1 MTVAISITQGDLLDV
16 DADVLALKFAQ
27 GFHSSDGLVAG
38 RLHERGVDRRTLEAA
53 EREVRRVA
61 SQGAVR
67 AREVLFVGTV
77 SLRKFGYHDVRHFAA
92 RAVEALGEPTRSLAL
107 TLHGANCGL
116 DEEEAVLALVGGL
129 IDAVQRGL
137 APPTLT
143 RITIVELREARAQRL
158 QAVLEKRLPNLRDVV
173 VRDGSFEVQRPKGAV
188 QPQLTSHGTVA
199 VGEKPHAFVAMPFK
213 AELEDAFHY
222 GIQQPLHGAGLLCE
236 RVDQAQFDG
245 LIIERIL
252 KRIETAKVVIAEL
265 SGANANVYLEVGY
278 AWGRGVRTVL
288 LVRDVRELQFDV
300 KAHRCIVYSSIKD
313 LESKLRA
320 ELATL

>member
-1 MTVAISITQGDLLDV
+1 MSVVISITQGDLLDV

-27 GFHSSDGLVAG
+27 GFHSSDGLVAN
-38 RLHERGVDRRTLEAA
+38 RLHERGVNKRTLEAL
-53 EREVRRVA
+53 ENEVKRVA

-67 AREVLFVGTV
+67 AREVLFVSTV
-77 SLRKFGYHDVRHFAA
+77 SLRKFGYHDVRQFAA
-92 RAVEALGEPTRSLAL
+92 RAVEALGEPTKTLAV

-116 DEEEAVLALVGGL
+116 DEEEAVLALAGGL

-137 APPTLT
+137 APSTLT
-143 RITIVELREARAQRL
+143 HITIVELREARAQRL
-158 QAVLEKRLPNLRDVV
+158 QTVLEKRLSHLARNGV
-173 VRDGSFEVQRPKGAV
+173 FEVKRAV
-188 QPQLTSHGTVA
+188 QQQQLVSHGTVA
-199 VGEKPHAFVAMPFK
+199 VSQKPHAFVAMPFK

-222 GIQQPLHGAGLLCE
+222 GIQQPLHAAGLLCE
-236 RVDQAQFDG
+236 RVDQSTFDG

-278 AWGRGVRTVL
+278 AWGKGVRTVL
-288 LVRDVRELQFDV
+288 LVRDVNELQFDV

-313 LESKLRA
+313 LEAKLKA

>member
-1 MTVAISITQGDLLDV
+1 MTVSISITQGDLLDV

-27 GFHSSDGLVAG
+27 GFHSSDGLVAN
-38 RLHERGVDRRTLEAA
+38 RLRDRGVDRRSLEAT
-53 EREVRRVA
+53 EGDVKRTP
-61 SQGAVR
+61 SLGAVR

-77 SLRKFGYHDVRHFAA
+77 SLRRFGYHDVRRFSV
-92 RAVEALGEPTRSLAL
+92 RTLEALAPSTTSLAL
-107 TLHGANCGL
+107 TVHGANCGL

-129 IDAVQRGL
+129 IDVIARGD
-137 APPTLT
+137 APASLT
-143 RITIVELREARAQRL
+143 HITIVELREARAQRL
-158 QAVLEKRLPNLRDVV
+158 QQVLEKRLAGMKGITARN
-173 VRDGSFEVQRPKGAV
+173 GAFEVAASQ
-188 QPQLTSHGTVA
+188 QPSLPAAIQ
-199 VGEKPHAFVAMPFK
+199 KPHAFVAMPFK
-213 AELEDAFHY
+213 PELEDVFHY

-278 AWGRGVRTVL
+278 SWGKGVRTVL
-288 LVRDVRELQFDV
+288 LVRDVAELQFDV
-300 KAHRCIVYSSIKD
+300 KAHRCLVYSSIKD
-313 LESKLRA
+313 LEQKLKA